1 MNISAK
7 VDEVFGNQL
16 ATLFAAEI
24 SDEDLLATARKAYNE
39 LNAKGPYNRDSRF
52 EEILKDKLIKRY
64 VQKIEEFL
72 SLPAVEEEEV
82 NERAKRIISAAH
94 NKAEE
99 ILTNNLAEGMAKSAT
114 YNLDVAMLSSA
125 LNQNLYELQNRGHI

>member
-39 LNAKGPYNRDSRF
+39 LNTKGPYNRDSRF
-52 EEILKDKLIKRY
+52 EEILKDKLVKRY

-72 SLPAVEEEEV
+72 SLPAVEEEV
-82 NERAKRIISAAH
+82 NQRAKRIISAAH
-94 NKAEE
+94 EKAEQ
-99 ILTNNLAEGMAKSAT
+99 ILINNLADGMAKSAT

-125 LNQNLYELQNRGHI
+125 LHQNLYELQNHGHI

>member
-72 SLPAVEEEEV
+72 SLPAVEEEV

-94 NKAEE
+94 EKAEE

-114 YNLDVAMLSSA
+114 YNLDIAMLSSA
-125 LNQNLYELQNRGHI
+125 LHQNLYELQNRGHI